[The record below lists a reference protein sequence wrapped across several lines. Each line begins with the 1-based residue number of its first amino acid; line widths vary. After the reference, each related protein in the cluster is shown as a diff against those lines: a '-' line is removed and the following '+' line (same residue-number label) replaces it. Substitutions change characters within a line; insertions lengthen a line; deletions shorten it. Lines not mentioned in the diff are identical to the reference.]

1 MDDHDFTEICEA
13 IRQGHSRAALSLKQY
28 KVHIYRWLE
37 RLQLSAGSKKTRSE
51 YARLLLFQ
59 VQSHRISEPF
69 SSMPPDGGLPSFPA
83 HLRSA
88 LRSAM
93 ATSKALEVAD
103 PIEQDQRSFPI
114 ESSAAPVIS
123 SEGGVIE
130 HDRRYIPLGVDLVK
144 IGRPSDGNS
153 GSAQGAQDVTLMM
166 TTNKSAELEREI
178 TALRLEVTK
187 QSGQIRQLMALAESQ
202 QQAMEEQGEVF
213 RRELTSIRSVFE
225 GLGSLKGLLQ
235 RRENASGGVET
246 LIQQAIDRAES
257 AAATEEEKEENVAD
271 RASAFGDSFAFS
283 PHSPSRGGG
292 ARTGAAWAGARS
304 PLALS
309 PHSPPRGRGRGIEGT
324 GSLLAGAH
332 SPQPALGR
340 APHAALEGQVRSA
353 ARPIA
358 SYEFLERSTRSDLPL
373 GSTYSSPWLATRG
386 LL

>member
-1 MDDHDFTEICEA
+1 MDFEEICEA

-28 KVHIYRWLE
+28 KVHINRWLE
-37 RLQLSAGSKKTRSE
+37 RLQLYAGSKKTRSE

-88 LRSAM
+88 LRSAL
-93 ATSKALEVAD
+93 ATSKAL
-103 PIEQDQRSFPI
+103 RSFPI
-114 ESSAAPVIS
+114 ESSSAPVIS
-123 SEGGVIE
+123 LEGQGSGVA
-130 HDRRYIPLGVDLVK
+130 
-144 IGRPSDGNS
+144 GNS
-153 GSAQGAQDVTLMM
+153 GSAQGEQDVMLLM

-178 TALRLEVTK
+178 TALRSQVTT

-235 RRENASGGVET
+235 RRVNASGGLET

-257 AAATEEEKEENVAD
+257 AAATEEEKEENVTD
-271 RASAFGDSFAFS
+271 RASAFGDSVQNISFAFS

-358 SYEFLERSTRSDLPL
+358 SYEFLERSIRSELPL